1 MINDV
6 KMVVW
11 HLIYTV
17 TPFLTGLLPPK
28 KNPGSAPASLS
39 FFLLLKGKPASEQA
53 LLMIVGYQS
62 RLFSFAGI
70 HESNIYLFSRD
81 ISHDRPLPP

>member
-1 MINDV
+1 MLTAV
-6 KMVVW
+6 KLVVW
-11 HLIYTV
+11 HLTSPVSYAIPYWFTRSLLRKILD
-17 TPFLTGLLPPK
+17 PPLRHSHFL
-28 KNPGSAPASLS
+28 
-39 FFLLLKGKPASEQA
+39 LLLKGKPASEQA

-81 ISHDRPLPP
+81 IS